1 MAIYSGNVEPRI
13 ESILFRHGATYDTP
27 SDFSRNAVQ
36 AFEGKIGFLFASFPR
51 HSYHFY
57 FLLPGSRMNRNVADL
72 VHSKS
77 KILRRSLI
85 KVPRSNKS
93 NAYAELFYA
102 QEDQQTFYDA
112 FGGNDR
118 EQLRTD
124 PAKRIKVV
132 DFYSILK

>member
-1 MAIYSGNVEPRI
+1 
-13 ESILFRHGATYDTP
+13 
-27 SDFSRNAVQ
+27 
-36 AFEGKIGFLFASFPR
+36 
-51 HSYHFY
+51 
-57 FLLPGSRMNRNVADL
+57 MNRNVADL

-118 EQLRTD
+118 EQSRTD